1 MPGFFGKSV
10 KWEEMLEHF
19 NCRHEA
25 KHNIGFCRSSLA
37 RSCWKSD
44 IYAWDQV
51 YFAINKY
58 TSMVL
63 CSLPSGFTSDTK
75 TFHIAVFPKLATW
88 RQHLMRCSVSP
99 IIRTSVL
106 DNARLDFYL
115 QTKANSVAELPR
127 WSHMRFCEC
136 QTPHALVVTPY
147 RSMPLQLSKHWR
159 STLSETN
166 NCPIQ
171 NIVVLS
177 DKILPSAQSTCHND
191 NSN

>member
-1 MPGFFGKSV
+1 
-10 KWEEMLEHF
+10 MLEHF

-25 KHNIGFCRSSLA
+25 KHNIGFCRSSFA

-44 IYAWDQV
+44 IYAWAQV
-51 YFAINKY
+51 YFAIIKY

-63 CSLPSGFTSDTK
+63 CSLPSGFSSDTK

-88 RQHLMRCSVSP
+88 KQHLMRCSVSP
-99 IIRTSVL
+99 IIRTFVL

-136 QTPHALVVTPY
+136 QPLTGNTEDQRSLRQTIAQFKTSCHLRNQLVTTITAIKQSFILVKFSQV
-147 RSMPLQLSKHWR
+147 RQWKHR
-159 STLSETN
+159 
-166 NCPIQ
+166 
-171 NIVVLS
+171 
-177 DKILPSAQSTCHND
+177 K
-191 NSN
+191 